1 MSRRVSPGLRSGSLP
16 LLVAL
21 MTLLAGLALAGL
33 TGVQA
38 LADGW
43 AQAARSAATIEI
55 PTDIPNASDRTDALI
70 HALKALPGVTN
81 LQKLS
86 TDKVQDLLAPWL
98 GQPTDA
104 RKGLPGL
111 SLPTVLIVAH
121 TPDANLSSTI
131 HDTLPEAI
139 VQEDM
144 QWGQR
149 LEHLGTSLVGCAWLA
164 VILIAA
170 IAVLSIGITVRRS
183 VAAQKRAVEI
193 VHSLGAGDF
202 TISSHIA
209 GRAALLSF
217 MGGVAGLV
225 LLTPLT
231 TSLAT
236 TLAPFTHQATVPST
250 FPTTLDGWWTTLRIL
265 PLSLLKELGALPVI
279 AALLG
284 WITAQGVV
292 LVWLRRLP

>member
-1 MSRRVSPGLRSGSLP
+1 MSRRVSPSLRSGSLP

-33 TGVQA
+33 SGIQS
-38 LADGW
+38 LAEGW
-43 AQAARSAATIEI
+43 SQAARSAATIEI
-55 PTDIPNASDRTDALI
+55 PTDIPNAPDRTDALV
-70 HALKALPGVTN
+70 HALKALDGVTN
-81 LQKLS
+81 IQKLS

-98 GQPTDA
+98 GQPVGSH
-104 RKGLPGL
+104 KGLPGL
-111 SLPTVLIVAH
+111 SLPQVLIVAH
-121 TPDANLSSTI
+121 APGTDLTATVHDA
-131 HDTLPEAI
+131 LPEAI
-139 VQEDM
+139 VQEDL

-149 LEHLGTSLVGCAWLA
+149 LERLGTSLTGCAWLA

-170 IAVLSIGITVRRS
+170 IAILSIGITVRRS
-183 VAAQKRAVEI
+183 VAAQKRAVDI
-193 VHSLGAGDF
+193 VHSLGAADL

-217 MGGVAGLV
+217 LGGIAGLI

-236 TLAPFTHQATVPST
+236 TLSPFAHQSALPAT
-250 FPTTLDGWWTTLRIL
+250 FPTTLNGWWTTLSIL
-265 PLSLLKELGALPVI
+265 PSSLLKELGALPLI
-279 AALLG
+279 AACLG
-284 WITAQGVV
+284 WLTAQGVV

>member
-33 TGVQA
+33 SGIQS
-38 LADGW
+38 LAEGW
-43 AQAARSAATIEI
+43 SQAARSAATIEI
-55 PTDIPNASDRTDALI
+55 PTDIPNASDRTEALV
-70 HALKALPGVTN
+70 HALKALDGVTN
-81 LQKLS
+81 IQKLS

-98 GQPTDA
+98 GQPVGSH
-104 RKGLPGL
+104 RGLPGL
-111 SLPTVLIVAH
+111 SLPEVLIVAH
-121 TPDANLSSTI
+121 TRGIDLSATVHDA
-131 HDTLPEAI
+131 LPEAI
-139 VQEDM
+139 VQEDL

-149 LEHLGTSLVGCAWLA
+149 LERLGTSLTGCAWLA

-170 IAVLSIGITVRRS
+170 IATLSIGITVRRS
-183 VAAQKRAVEI
+183 VAAQKRAVDI
-193 VHSLGAGDF
+193 VHSLGAADL

-217 MGGVAGLV
+217 LGGVAGLI

-236 TLAPFTHQATVPST
+236 TLSPFAHQSALPAA
-250 FPTTLDGWWTTLRIL
+250 FPTTLDGWWTTLGIL
-265 PLSLLKELGALPVI
+265 PASLLKELGALPFI
-279 AALLG
+279 AACLG
-284 WITAQGVV
+284 WLTAQGVV

>member
-33 TGVQA
+33 SGIQS
-38 LADGW
+38 LAEGW
-43 AQAARSAATIEI
+43 SQAARSAATIEI
-55 PTDIPNASDRTDALI
+55 PTDIPNASDRTEALV
-70 HALKALPGVTN
+70 HALKALDGVTN
-81 LQKLS
+81 IQKLS

-98 GQPTDA
+98 GQPVGSH
-104 RKGLPGL
+104 RGLPGL
-111 SLPTVLIVAH
+111 SLPEVLIVAH
-121 TPDANLSSTI
+121 TRGIDLSATVHDA
-131 HDTLPEAI
+131 LPEAI
-139 VQEDM
+139 VQEDL

-149 LEHLGTSLVGCAWLA
+149 LERLGTSLTGCAWLA

-170 IAVLSIGITVRRS
+170 IAILSIGITVRRS
-183 VAAQKRAVEI
+183 VAAQKRAVDI
-193 VHSLGAGDF
+193 VHSLGAADL

-217 MGGVAGLV
+217 LGGVAGLI

-236 TLAPFTHQATVPST
+236 TLSPFARQSALPAV
-250 FPTTLDGWWTTLRIL
+250 FPTTLDGWWTTLGIL
-265 PLSLLKELGALPVI
+265 PPSLLKELGALPFI
-279 AALLG
+279 AACLG
-284 WITAQGVV
+284 WLTAQGVV

>member
-33 TGVQA
+33 SGIQS
-38 LADGW
+38 LAEGW
-43 AQAARSAATIEI
+43 SQAARSAATIEI
-55 PTDIPNASDRTDALI
+55 PTDIPNASDRTEALV
-70 HALKALPGVTN
+70 HALKALDGVTN
-81 LQKLS
+81 IQKLS

-98 GQPTDA
+98 GQPVGSH
-104 RKGLPGL
+104 RGLPGL
-111 SLPTVLIVAH
+111 SLPEVLIVAH
-121 TPDANLSSTI
+121 THGIDLSATVHDA
-131 HDTLPEAI
+131 LPEAI
-139 VQEDM
+139 VQEDL

-149 LEHLGTSLVGCAWLA
+149 LERLGTSLTGCAWLA
-164 VILIAA
+164 VVLIAA
-170 IAVLSIGITVRRS
+170 IAILSIGITVRRS
-183 VAAQKRAVEI
+183 VAAQKRAVDI
-193 VHSLGAGDF
+193 VHSLGAADL

-217 MGGVAGLV
+217 LGGVAGLI

-236 TLAPFTHQATVPST
+236 TLSPFVHQSALPAA
-250 FPTTLDGWWTTLRIL
+250 FPTTLDGWWTTLGIL
-265 PLSLLKELGALPVI
+265 PPSLLKELGALPFT
-279 AALLG
+279 AACLG
-284 WITAQGVV
+284 WLTAQGVV

>member
-21 MTLLAGLALAGL
+21 MTVLAGLALAGL

-43 AQAARSAATIEI
+43 SQAARSAATIEI
-55 PTDIPNASDRTDALI
+55 PTDIPDASERTDTLVRT
-70 HALKALPGVTN
+70 LKTLPGVTG
-81 LQKLS
+81 LQRLS
-86 TDKVQDLLAPWL
+86 TDRVQDLLAPWL
-98 GQPTDA
+98 GQPIGTH
-104 RKGLPGL
+104 RNLPGL
-111 SLPTVLIVAH
+111 SLPNVLIVAH
-121 TPDANLSSTI
+121 TPGTDLAATV
-131 HDTLPEAI
+131 HETLPEAI
-139 VQEDM
+139 VQEDL

-164 VILIAA
+164 VVLIAA
-170 IAVLSIGITVRRS
+170 IATLSIGITVRRS

-193 VHSLGAGDF
+193 VHSLGAADL

-209 GRAALLSF
+209 SRAAFLSF
-217 MGGVAGLV
+217 LGGIAGLI

-236 TLAPFTHQATVPST
+236 TLSPFAHQTALPAS
-250 FPTTLDGWWTTLRIL
+250 FPTTLEGWWATLRIL
-265 PLSLLKELGALPVI
+265 PASLLKDLAALPFI
-279 AALLG
+279 AAILG
-284 WITAQGVV
+284 WVTAQGVV